1 MTSDQPLV
9 SIGVPVYNDGPYLR
23 NALER
28 LLAQDYRNIEI
39 ILADDGSSDGS
50 REICR
55 EYAQRDARIRLFENK
70 HNLGALQNHKFVFD
84 VSAGDYFAWGSG
96 HDYFHPAFVS
106 RLLENLQANPSVV
119 MCCPQSVFMDENGEI
134 FRTTKGGLDTRS
146 LPPAVRFEKMLAHL
160 VGGGTANIF
169 YGLYRQ
175 QSLAQ
180 VDVKRQDVIILGE
193 LSLLGEITQV
203 YEVLYHRLVN
213 KAELGRERKDRHTRM
228 LTGLDGFSVDALMP
242 YVGVLFSYMQVIEES
257 KLPAVDRQFM
267 FQVMR
272 EEAYRLK
279 AILHNEFASF
289 VEIGQH
295 ELRSNRNFLEIQRYR
310 ATQILDGLN
319 KAQMLGIKTWRSNRL
334 RSACNKILGKVRRI
348 KIDPLEKKKVYVLN
362 KFSNLKKYFRRV

>member
-1 MTSDQPLV
+1 MTIDQPLV
-9 SIGVPVYNDGPYLR
+9 SIGVPVYNDGPHLR

-28 LLAQDYRNIEI
+28 LLDQDYRNLEI
-39 ILADDGSSDGS
+39 ILADDGSTDGS
-50 REICR
+50 REVCR
-55 EYAQRDARIRLFENK
+55 EYAQRDARIRLIENK
-70 HNLGALQNHKFVFD
+70 HNLGAYGNHKFVFD
-84 VSAGDYFAWGSG
+84 VSTGDYFAWGSG

-119 MCCPQSVFMDENGEI
+119 MCCPQSVFMDENGKI
-134 FRTTKGGLDTRS
+134 FRTTKGGLDTRGF
-146 LPPAVRFEKMLAHL
+146 PPPDRFEKLLVHL
-160 VGGGTANIF
+160 VSGGTANIF

-175 QSLAQ
+175 ESLAQ

-193 LSLLGEITQV
+193 LSLLGEMTQIN
-203 YEVLYHRLVN
+203 EVLYHRLVN
-213 KAELGRERKDRHTRM
+213 KTELGNERKERHTRV

-272 EEAYRLK
+272 EETFRLK
-279 AILHNEFASF
+279 AILHNEFAGF
-289 VEIGQH
+289 VENGQH
-295 ELRSNRNFLEIQRYR
+295 ALQSNHNFPEVQRYY
-310 ATQILDGLN
+310 APLILDGLN